1 MTRAMRLFILS
12 LLVAPVLAYF
22 VYRLA
27 RGLGFLDPPRDRQQ
41 EFRRTILTAL
51 FAFVLF
57 LPILLFGFANDWP
70 RVWRIFG
77 VINALALA
85 FFALI
90 GGVAALRLWRLRHP
104 QEEEAQAPGGGGEP
118 ETDEAAGKPLP

>member
-1 MTRAMRLFILS
+1 MTRAMRLFVLA
-12 LLVAPVLAYF
+12 LLVAPVLTFF

-41 EFRRTILTAL
+41 EYRRTILTAL

-70 RVWRIFG
+70 RIWRIFG
-77 VINALALA
+77 VVNALALA

-90 GGVAALRLWRLRHP
+90 GGLAALRLWRLRHP
-104 QEEEAQAPGGGGEP
+104 PEDAGPAGAP

>member
-1 MTRAMRLFILS
+1 MRLF
-12 LLVAPVLAYF
+12 VLALLAAPAFTYL

-41 EFRRTILTAL
+41 EYRRTILTAL

-77 VINALALA
+77 VINALAV
-85 FFALI
+85 ALFVLV
-90 GGVAALRLWRLRHP
+90 GGVAALRLWRLRHS
-104 QEEEAQAPGGGGEP
+104 QESEARIPGEGPEP
-118 ETDEAAGKPLP
+118 DEAAGKPLP

>member
-1 MTRAMRLFILS
+1 MTRAMRLFVLA
-12 LLVAPVLAYF
+12 LLVAPVFTFF
-22 VYRLA
+22 VYRVA

-41 EFRRTILTAL
+41 EYRRTILTAL

-70 RVWRIFG
+70 RIRRIFG
-77 VINALALA
+77 ILNAVALAV
-85 FFALI
+85 FALI

-104 QEEEAQAPGGGGEP
+104 PLDADAAVVAQ

>member
-1 MTRAMRLFILS
+1 MTRAMRLFVLA
-12 LLVAPVLAYF
+12 LLVAPVFTFF

-41 EFRRTILTAL
+41 EYRRTILTAL

-70 RVWRIFG
+70 RIWRIFG

-85 FFALI
+85 LFAVI

-104 QEEEAQAPGGGGEP
+104 PQDTGVATGGP
-118 ETDEAAGKPLP
+118 VTDETAGKPLS

>member
-1 MTRAMRLFILS
+1 MTRAMRLFVLA
-12 LLVAPVLAYF
+12 LLVAPVLTFF

-41 EFRRTILTAL
+41 EYRRTILTAL

-70 RVWRIFG
+70 RIWRIFG
-77 VINALALA
+77 VINAVALAL
-85 FFALI
+85 FALI

-104 QEEEAQAPGGGGEP
+104 PEDAGAAAGAP

>member
-1 MTRAMRLFILS
+1 MTRAMRLFVLALI
-12 LLVAPVLAYF
+12 VAPVFTFF

-41 EFRRTILTAL
+41 EYRRTILTAL

-70 RVWRIFG
+70 RIWRIFG
-77 VINALALA
+77 ILNAVALAL
-85 FFALI
+85 FALI
-90 GGVAALRLWRLRHP
+90 GGFAALRLWRLRHP
-104 QEEEAQAPGGGGEP
+104 PEAADADAAAPAA
-118 ETDEAAGKPLP
+118 DEAAGKPLP

>member
-1 MTRAMRLFILS
+1 MTRAMRLFVLA
-12 LLVAPVLAYF
+12 LLVAPVLTFF

-41 EFRRTILTAL
+41 EYRRTILTAL

-70 RVWRIFG
+70 RIWRIFG
-77 VINALALA
+77 VVNALALA

-90 GGVAALRLWRLRHP
+90 GGLAALRLWRLRHP
-104 QEEEAQAPGGGGEP
+104 AEDAAAP

>member
-1 MTRAMRLFILS
+1 MTRAMRLFVLALI
-12 LLVAPVLAYF
+12 VAPVFTFF

-41 EFRRTILTAL
+41 EYRRTILTAL

-70 RVWRIFG
+70 RIWRIFG
-77 VINALALA
+77 IINALALA
-85 FFALI
+85 LFALI
-90 GGVAALRLWRLRHP
+90 GGVAALRLWRLRHSP
-104 QEEEAQAPGGGGEP
+104 EAADAAAAA
-118 ETDEAAGKPLP
+118 TAADEAAGKPLP